1 MHLREP
7 NSLVGE
13 WMDASWQL
21 AIGVAGVILIIL
33 GLKRDD
39 IIRPVFLIAGLAL
52 VVLGFGGQL
61 FGLKL

>member
-1 MHLREP
+1 MHLR
-7 NSLVGE
+7 NADSLVGE

-21 AIGVAGVILIIL
+21 ALGGAGVLLIVL
-33 GLKRDD
+33 GLQRDD
-39 IIRPVFLIAGLAL
+39 IIGPIFLVAGIAL

>member
-1 MHLREP
+1 MHLR
-7 NSLVGE
+7 NADSLVGE

-21 AIGVAGVILIIL
+21 ALGGAGMLLIVL
-33 GLKRDD
+33 GLQRDD
-39 IIRPVFLIAGLAL
+39 IIGPIFLVAGIAL

>member
-1 MHLREP
+1 MHLR
-7 NSLVGE
+7 NADSLVGE

-21 AIGVAGVILIIL
+21 ALGGAGVLLIVL
-33 GLKRDD
+33 GLQRDD
-39 IIRPVFLIAGLAL
+39 IIGPIFLVAGNAL

>member
-1 MHLREP
+1 MHLRDAS
-7 NSLVGE
+7 SLVGE

-21 AIGVAGVILIIL
+21 AIGGAGVILIVL
-33 GLKRDD
+33 GFKRDD
-39 IIRPVFLIAGLAL
+39 IIGPIFLIAGIAL

>member
-1 MHLREP
+1 MHLRDAT
-7 NSLVGE
+7 SLVGE

-21 AIGVAGVILIIL
+21 AIGGAGVLLIVL
-33 GLKRDD
+33 GLQRDD
-39 IIRPVFLIAGLAL
+39 IIGPIFLVAGIAL

>member
-1 MHLREP
+1 
-7 NSLVGE
+7 
-13 WMDASWQL
+13 MDASWQL

>member
-52 VVLGFGGQL
+52 VVLGFGGQF